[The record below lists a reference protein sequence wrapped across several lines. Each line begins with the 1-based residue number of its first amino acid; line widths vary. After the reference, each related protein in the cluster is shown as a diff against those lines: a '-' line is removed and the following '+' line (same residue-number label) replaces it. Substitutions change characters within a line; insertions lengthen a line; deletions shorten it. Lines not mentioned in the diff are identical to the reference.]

1 MQLAAGGI
9 LSTGQGNA
17 GNPAFGTIH
26 GRNFV
31 TALAGTPSRVGHS
44 LCIQDSVSRINPS
57 ITTIPLEGKF
67 EGKRFHW
74 L

>member
-44 LCIQDSVSRINPS
+44 FYVYRILYPES
-57 ITTIPLEGKF
+57 TPP
-67 EGKRFHW
+67 
-74 L
+74 